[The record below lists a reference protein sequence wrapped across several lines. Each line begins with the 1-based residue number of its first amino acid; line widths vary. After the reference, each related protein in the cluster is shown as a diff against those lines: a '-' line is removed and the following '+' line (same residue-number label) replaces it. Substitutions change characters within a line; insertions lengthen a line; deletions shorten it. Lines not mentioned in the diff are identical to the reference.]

1 MMLNKMNPIFLD
13 YAATTPL
20 DPRVWEKMSE
30 CLLSKTAFGN
40 SSSLHGFGKEAAAW
54 IEKARQSIADLV
66 NTVSRNIIF
75 TSGATEANNLAIKG
89 VMAAFDQKKHL
100 ITVETEHASVLEVCR
115 YLESQGFRVSYLKP
129 DRDGLVTLDALQ
141 AAIRADTALVSMMQV
156 NNETGVIQN
165 IAEFGAF
172 LRTRDIYFHVDA
184 AQSLG
189 KLTIDLQQL
198 AVDLMSFSAHK
209 IYGPKG
215 IGALYVNDVPRVRLS
230 PLLHGGGQER
240 KWRAGTLATHQI
252 VGFGETC
259 RLLQGEMLDDNKRI
273 ARLSARFWQR
283 LKLLPNVA
291 LNIDQTKSVAHLLN
305 IHFPTIKEI
314 EWIENLSA
322 LAISSASACNS
333 ISRQP
338 SFVLQAMGYNE
349 SVARHSVRFSFGRF
363 TSDAEIDQALTI
375 LQERLGAKNH
385 D

>member
-1 MMLNKMNPIFLD
+1 MMLNNMDAIFLD
-13 YAATTPL
+13 YAATSPL

-40 SSSLHGFGKEAAAW
+40 PSSLHGFGKEAAVL

-89 VMAAFDQKKHL
+89 VIAAFDQKKHL
-100 ITVETEHASVLEVCR
+100 ITTETEHASVLEVYR
-115 YLESQGFRVSYLKP
+115 YLETQGFSVSYLKP

-141 AAIRADTALVSMMQV
+141 SVIRADTALVSMMQV
-156 NNETGVIQN
+156 NNETGVMQN

-189 KLTIDLQQL
+189 KLPIDLQQL
-198 AVDLMSFSAHK
+198 PVDLMSFSAHK

-215 IGALYVNDVPRVRLS
+215 IGALYVSDVPRVRLS

-252 VGFGETC
+252 VGFGEAC
-259 RLLQGEMLDDNKRI
+259 RLLKSEMVDDNKRI
-273 ARLSARFWQR
+273 AALSARFWQA
-283 LKLLPNVA
+283 LQLLPNVS
-291 LNIDQTKSVAHLLN
+291 LNMDQTKSVAHLLN
-305 IHFPTIKEI
+305 IHFPTIKEN

-322 LAISSASACNS
+322 LAVSSASACNS

-363 TSDAEIDQALTI
+363 TNDAEIDRALAL
-375 LQERLGAKNH
+375 LQERLGEKNH